1 MKNGELSADQVYP
14 VAGGKIV
21 QIKQILSLIEEQQMS
36 PDAGLELI
44 RTYRKEQME
53 KRRSRNHKLRPQPF
67 F

>member
-1 MKNGELSADQVYP
+1 M
-14 VAGGKIV
+14 

-67 F
+67 FLRTNG

>member
-1 MKNGELSADQVYP
+1 M
-14 VAGGKIV
+14 

-53 KRRSRNHKLRPQPF
+53 KRRSRNRKLRPQPF
-67 F
+67 SLRTIG

>member
-1 MKNGELSADQVYP
+1 M
-14 VAGGKIV
+14 

-53 KRRSRNHKLRPQPF
+53 KKAEPGSQAPSPTIFLRPIG
-67 F
+67 

>member
-1 MKNGELSADQVYP
+1 M
-14 VAGGKIV
+14 

-44 RTYRKEQME
+44 RTYRKQQME
-53 KRRSRNHKLRPQPF
+53 KKGGAGITSSVPNHF